1 MEVRRSL
8 VVNSTPLETRIALL
22 ENGQTVEVFLERQS
36 SVSQVGDVYL
46 GRVAKL
52 LPGMQSAFVSMGD
65 SKDGFLY
72 LDETEGHRFHIEDME
87 AEDYTDT
94 AVLEFASLSVQ
105 LPPLQEGAEV
115 LVQVLKDPIASKGPR
130 LTRHLSFPGRFL
142 VFMPGIDHIGISRKI
157 TDPHERERLRDL
169 IRGHSEPGEG
179 FIVRTAAIG
188 EKDVDLVSDIAFLR
202 GIWREVKARAE
213 RRTAPS
219 LVWQDFHLLQKVM
232 RDLFREEVSSFWVDT
247 EESHQQVI
255 AFVQALHPAWT
266 ERVKHFT
273 SDMPIFEAFGIE
285 RELELACRP
294 KFFLKHGG
302 SIVIDQ
308 TEALVSVDVNT
319 GKFVGHR
326 DLEETVFMT
335 NMEAVPEI
343 VRQLRLRNLGGI
355 VVIDFIDMANHAH
368 RDSVMDRLR
377 EELLRDRNHARAL
390 AISEFGLVEMTRKR
404 TGPSLRSM
412 LTTQCPRCEGS
423 GAKLSPETI
432 LLRVYREIA
441 RQGERLRG
449 ASIRIT
455 LHPSL
460 RAALG
465 SNVKD
470 GLMQL
475 AKFLGAHVLWVERP
489 DFVEESIGFEVTQAK
504 GKDSVYSGSPID

>member
-1 MEVRRSL
+1 MDVRRSL

-22 ENGQTVEVFLERQS
+22 ENGQAVELFMERQS

-46 GRVAKL
+46 GRVTKL
-52 LPGMQSAFVSMGD
+52 LPGMQSAFISLGD

-72 LDETEGHRFHIEDME
+72 LDETEGHHIHVDDMD
-87 AEDYTDT
+87 ADDCTDT
-94 AVLEFASLSVQ
+94 AVIELASITMSVR
-105 LPPLQEGAEV
+105 LPPLQEGEDA

-157 TDPHERERLRDL
+157 QDQRERERLKEL
-169 IRGHSEPGEG
+169 IRAHSGPGEG

-188 EKDVDLVSDIAFLR
+188 ERDDDLVSDMAFLR
-202 GIWREVKARAE
+202 EIWKEVGARAE
-213 RRTAPS
+213 RRRAPS
-219 LVWQDFHLLQKVM
+219 LVWQDFHLLQKVL

-247 EESHQQVI
+247 EESYQQVI
-255 AFVQALHPAWT
+255 AFVQALHPEWT
-266 ERVKHFT
+266 ERVKRFT
-273 SDMPIFEAFGIE
+273 SDIPIFEAFGIE

-294 KFFLKHGG
+294 KYFLKHGG

-319 GKFVGHR
+319 GKFIGHR
-326 DLEETVFMT
+326 DLEETVFTT
-335 NMEAVPEI
+335 NMEAAPEI

-355 VVIDFIDMANHAH
+355 IVIDFIDMANHEH
-368 RDSVMDRLR
+368 REMVVGKLR
-377 EELLRDRNHARAL
+377 EALLRDRSHAKAL

-404 TGPSLRSM
+404 TGPSLRAT
-412 LTTQCPRCEGS
+412 LTAPCPRCEGS
-423 GAKLSPETI
+423 GARLSPETV

-449 ASIRIT
+449 ASVRIT

-465 SNVKD
+465 NDARD

-489 DFVEESIGFEVTQAK
+489 DFVEESIGFDVTHAKAK
-504 GKDSVYSGSPID
+504 GP

>member
-1 MEVRRSL
+1 MEIRRSL

-22 ENGQTVEVFLERQS
+22 ENGQAVELFVERQS

-52 LPGMQSAFVSMGD
+52 LPGMQSAFVTLGD

-72 LDETEGHRFHIEDME
+72 LDETEGHRFQVEEMDPDE
-87 AEDYTDT
+87 YTDT
-94 AVLEFASLSVQ
+94 AVIEMASLPMSVA
-105 LPPLQEGAEV
+105 LPPLREGEEV

-142 VFMPGIDHIGISRKI
+142 VFMPGIDHIGISRRI
-157 TDPHERERLRDL
+157 FDHAERERLRDL
-169 IRGHSEPGEG
+169 IKANAGPGEG

-188 EKDVDLVSDIAFLR
+188 ERDQDLLSDVAFLR
-202 GIWREVKARAE
+202 EIWKEVRARAK
-213 RRTAPS
+213 RRSAPS

-255 AFVQALHPAWT
+255 AFVQALHPEWT
-266 ERVKHFT
+266 ERVKRFT
-273 SDMPIFEAFGIE
+273 SDMPIFEAFGVE
-285 RELELACRP
+285 RELEMACRP

-319 GKFVGHR
+319 GKFVGNR
-326 DLEETVFMT
+326 DLEETVFLT
-335 NMEAVPEI
+335 NMEAAPEI

-355 VVIDFIDMANHAH
+355 VVIDFIDMADRGH
-368 RDSVMDRLR
+368 RDAVMDRLR

-404 TGPSLRSM
+404 TGPSLKSQ
-412 LTTQCPRCEGS
+412 LTVPCQRCEGS

-449 ASIRIT
+449 ASIRVT
-455 LHPSL
+455 LHPGL

-465 SNVKD
+465 NDAKD
-470 GLMQL
+470 GLMSL
-475 AKFLGAHVLWVERP
+475 AKFLGAHILWVERQ
-489 DFVEESIGFEVTQAK
+489 DYVEESIGFEVVQPK
-504 GKDSVYSGSPID
+504 K